1 MPQPTTDSAFPTR
14 SFSPRL
20 SLARSYALV
29 LASLVLTTLLRFG
42 LDPFLGRRAAF
53 IVFFPALV
61 FSAWVGGWGGGL
73 AALVLSAAAAT
84 YFFISPNHTFT
95 VTDSADRITLLIFI
109 TVGLAVSA
117 ISSAQR
123 KSHREAEQAA
133 EEAHAAAL
141 ALRQSEGR
149 KSAVLEAAL
158 DCIITADVEGR
169 IVEFNP
175 AAERTFGYTRAGVL
189 GKLIAE
195 TIVPPSLRAAHE
207 RGLAHYLATG
217 EGPILR
223 QRIEVTAMRQG
234 GEEFPVEIAI
244 VPMGEG
250 DGRGFTAYLRD
261 ITALRTAAAQQ
272 RAFLRDVLA
281 SVTEG
286 HLILCDT
293 PADLPD
299 PIPAVSGPIPLS
311 RAGGLAELRHRAIDL
326 ALDMTEE
333 RRHDLVTAVSEAGMN
348 AVTHGG
354 GQGTGWM
361 GVSDTGL
368 VQVRVE
374 DQGQGISLEHLP
386 KATLARGY
394 STKASLG
401 HGFKMMQQVDR
412 VYVLTG
418 PTGTTVV
425 LEQDRDE
432 PPPAW
437 L

>member
-1 MPQPTTDSAFPTR
+1 LSRPIALSATL
-14 SFSPRL
+14 RL
-20 SLARSYALV
+20 SSARSYTLV
-29 LASLVLTTLLRFG
+29 LASVVLTTLGRFA
-42 LDPFLGRRAAF
+42 LAPLLGHRAAF
-53 IVFFPALV
+53 IMYFPALV

-73 AALVLSAAAAT
+73 AALVLSATAAT
-84 YFFISPNHTFT
+84 YFFISLNHTLT
-95 VTDSADRITLLIFI
+95 ITESADRITLLIFI
-109 TVGLAVSA
+109 VIGLAVSA
-117 ISSAQR
+117 ISNSQR
-123 KSHREAEQAA
+123 KAHREAEASAA
-133 EEAHAAAL
+133 EARETAL
-141 ALRQSEGR
+141 ALRQSEAR

-158 DCIITADVEGR
+158 DCIITADIDGR

-175 AAERTFGYTRAGVL
+175 AAEATFGYSRASVL
-189 GKLIAE
+189 GRLIAE

-207 RGLAHYLATG
+207 RGLSHYLATG

-250 DGRGFTAYLRD
+250 EGRGFTAYLRD
-261 ITALRTAAAQQ
+261 ITAQRTAAALQ

-293 PADLPD
+293 SADLPA
-299 PIPAVSGPIPLS
+299 PLLPAHGPIALS
-311 RAGGLAELRHRAIDL
+311 RTGGLAALRHQAVDL
-326 ALDMTEE
+326 AAGMKEE

-354 GQGTGWM
+354 GLGKAWVAASETGR
-361 GVSDTGL
+361 

-374 DQGQGISLEHLP
+374 DEGHGISLEHLP

>member
-1 MPQPTTDSAFPTR
+1 M
-14 SFSPRL
+14 
-20 SLARSYALV
+20 
-29 LASLVLTTLLRFG
+29 LASVVLTTLVRFG
-42 LDPFLGRRAAF
+42 LDPFLGKRAAF

-84 YFFISPNHTFT
+84 YFFVSPNHAFA

-109 TVGLAVSA
+109 VIGLAVSA
-117 ISSAQR
+117 ISSSQR
-123 KSHREAEQAA
+123 KAHQEAEDSAA
-133 EEAHAAAL
+133 EAQAAAL
-141 ALRQSEGR
+141 ALRQSEAR

-158 DCIITADVEGR
+158 DCIITADIDGR

-175 AAERTFGYTRAGVL
+175 AAERTFGYTQAEVL
-189 GKLIAE
+189 GRLIAE

-217 EGPILR
+217 DGPILR

-250 DGRGFTAYLRD
+250 EGRGFTAYLRD

-293 PADLPD
+293 AADLPV
-299 PIPAVSGPIPLS
+299 PLQSTHGPVALS
-311 RAGGLAELRHRAIDL
+311 RAGGLAELRHLAIDL
-326 ALDMTEE
+326 ALEMKEE

-354 GQGTGWM
+354 GSGIGWVAVSGTG
-361 GVSDTGL
+361 T

-401 HGFKMMQQVDR
+401 HGFKMMQQIDR

-418 PTGTTVV
+418 PTGTVVV

>member
-1 MPQPTTDSAFPTR
+1 MLASN
-14 SFSPRL
+14 PRL
-20 SLARSYALV
+20 SLARSYTLV
-29 LASLVLTTLLRFG
+29 FASLVLTTVARFG
-42 LDPFLGRRAAF
+42 LDPFLGHRAAF
-53 IVFFPALV
+53 IMFFPALV

-95 VTDSADRITLLIFI
+95 VIDSADRVTLLIFI
-109 TVGLAVSA
+109 LVGLAVSA
-117 ISSAQR
+117 ISNSQR
-123 KSHREAEQAA
+123 RAHREAEDSA
-133 EEAHAAAL
+133 EEARMAAL
-141 ALRQSEGR
+141 ALRQSEAR

-175 AAERTFGYTRAGVL
+175 AAERTFGYTRADVL
-189 GKLIAE
+189 GRLIAE
-195 TIVPPSLRAAHE
+195 TIVPPSLKVAHE

-217 EGPILR
+217 EGPILH
-223 QRIEVTAMRQG
+223 QRIEVIGMRQG

-250 DGRGFTAYLRD
+250 EGRGFTAYLRD
-261 ITALRTAAAQQ
+261 ITALRNAASQQ

-293 PADLPD
+293 ADDLPVRL
-299 PIPAVSGPIPLS
+299 PSVSGPIGLS
-311 RAGGLAELRHRAIDL
+311 PAGGLAELRHLAVDL
-326 ALDMTEE
+326 AAEMKEE

-354 GQGTGWM
+354 GQGEAWVA
-361 GVSDTGL
+361 VSDTGM

-374 DQGQGISLEHLP
+374 DKGHGISLEHLP

-401 HGFKMMQQVDR
+401 HGFKMMQQIDR

>member
-1 MPQPTTDSAFPTR
+1 MLAAT
-14 SFSPRL
+14 PRL
-20 SLARSYALV
+20 SLARSYTLV
-29 LASLVLTTLLRFG
+29 FVSIVLTTLVRFG

-95 VTDSADRITLLIFI
+95 VTDSADRVTLLIFI

-117 ISSAQR
+117 ISSSQR
-123 KSHREAEQAA
+123 KAHQQVETAA
-133 EEAHAAAL
+133 EEARAAAL
-141 ALRQSEGR
+141 ALRQSEAR

-158 DCIITADVEGR
+158 DCIITADIEGR

-175 AAERTFGYTRAGVL
+175 AAELTFGYTRAEVL
-189 GKLIAE
+189 GRLIAE

-217 EGPILR
+217 DGPILR
-223 QRIEVTAMRQG
+223 QRIEVTAMRQS

-250 DGRGFTAYLRD
+250 EGRGFTAYLRD
-261 ITALRTAAAQQ
+261 ITALRNAAAQQ

-286 HLILCDT
+286 RLILCDT
-293 PADLPD
+293 ADDLPH
-299 PIPAVSGPIPLS
+299 PLTPAHGPIPLS
-311 RAGGLAELRHRAIDL
+311 RAGGLAEMRHQAIDL
-326 ALDMTEE
+326 APDMKEE

-354 GQGTGWM
+354 GSGTGWVA
-361 GVSDTGL
+361 VSDTGT

-374 DQGQGISLEHLP
+374 DQGHGISLEHLP

-425 LEQDRDE
+425 LEQDQEE

>member
-1 MPQPTTDSAFPTR
+1 MSQ
-14 SFSPRL
+14 SPVVAIARRL
-20 SLARSYALV
+20 SPARSYALV
-29 LASLVLTTLLRFG
+29 LASIVLTTVIRFG
-42 LDPFLGRRAAF
+42 LDPFLGRRGAF

-73 AALVLSAAAAT
+73 AALVLAAAAAI

-95 VTDSADRITLLIFI
+95 VPDSADRVTLLIFI
-109 TVGLAVSA
+109 VVGLAVSA
-117 ISSAQR
+117 ISSSQR
-123 KSHREAEQAA
+123 KAHQKAEDSAA
-133 EEAHAAAL
+133 EAREAAL
-141 ALRQSEGR
+141 ALRQSEAR

-158 DCIITADVEGR
+158 DCIIAADVEGR

-175 AAERTFGYTRAGVL
+175 AAERTFGYTRAEVL
-189 GKLIAE
+189 GRLIAE
-195 TIVPPSLRAAHE
+195 TIVPASLRQAHE
-207 RGLAHYLATG
+207 RGLQHYLATG
-217 EGPILR
+217 EGPILY
-223 QRIEVTAMRQG
+223 QRIEVVGMRRG

-250 DGRGFTAYLRD
+250 EGRGFTAYLRD
-261 ITALRTAAAQQ
+261 ITAQRTAAAQQ

-293 PADLPD
+293 ADDLPA
-299 PIPAVSGPIPLS
+299 PVLPAHGPIGLS
-311 RAGGLAELRHRAIDL
+311 RAGGLAEMRHLAVDL
-326 ALDMTEE
+326 AAEMQEE
-333 RRHDLVTAVSEAGMN
+333 RRHDLVTAVSEASMN

-354 GQGTGWM
+354 GQGQGWAAVSGTGM
-361 GVSDTGL
+361 M
-368 VQVRVE
+368 QVRVE
-374 DQGQGISLEHLP
+374 DRGQGISLEHLP

-401 HGFKMMQQVDR
+401 HGFKMMQQIDR

-418 PTGTTVV
+418 PTGTVVV
-425 LEQDRDE
+425 LEQDCSE

>member
-1 MPQPTTDSAFPTR
+1 MSQPTVFASH
-14 SFSPRL
+14 PRL
-20 SLARSYALV
+20 SLARNYTLV
-29 LASLVLTTLLRFG
+29 FASIVLTTVIRFG
-42 LDPFLGRRAAF
+42 LDPFLGRRGAF

-73 AALVLSAAAAT
+73 AALVLAAAAAT

-95 VTDSADRITLLIFI
+95 ITDSADRVTLLIFI
-109 TVGLAVSA
+109 VVGLAVSA
-117 ISSAQR
+117 INASQR
-123 KSHREAEQAA
+123 KAHREAEDSA
-133 EEAHAAAL
+133 EEARTAAL
-141 ALRQSEGR
+141 ALRQSEAR

-158 DCIITADVEGR
+158 DCIITADVQGC

-175 AAERTFGYTRAGVL
+175 AAERTFGYSRAEVL
-189 GKLIAE
+189 GQLIAE
-195 TIVPPSLRAAHE
+195 TIVPPPLRAAHE
-207 RGLAHYLATG
+207 RGLEHYLATG
-217 EGPILR
+217 EGPILH
-223 QRIEVTAMRQG
+223 QRIEVTGMRQG

-250 DGRGFTAYLRD
+250 EGRGFTAYLRD
-261 ITALRTAAAQQ
+261 ITARRNAASQQ

-293 PADLPD
+293 SDDLPE
-299 PIPAVSGPIPLS
+299 PLLPAYGPIPLS
-311 RAGGLAELRHRAIDL
+311 RAGGLAELRHQAVDL
-326 ALDMTEE
+326 AAGMQEE
-333 RRHDLVTAVSEAGMN
+333 RRHDLITAVSEAGMN

-354 GQGTGWM
+354 GEGAAWVAVSETGR
-361 GVSDTGL
+361 

-374 DQGQGISLEHLP
+374 DNGHGISLEHLP

-401 HGFKMMQQVDR
+401 HGFKMMQQIDR

-425 LEQDRDE
+425 LEQDREE